1 MHRVFALGLA
11 LLSAY
16 YVQEGAADLIVI
28 GDAAREPR
36 WLLVTLVVQIV
47 TGGFLLGWIA
57 SGILWDR

>member
-16 YVQEGAADLIVI
+16 YVQEGAVDLIVI
-28 GDAAREPR
+28 GDAASEPR
-36 WLLVTLVVQIV
+36 WLLVTLVVQVV

-57 SGILWDR
+57 SGLVWDQ